1 MLERQLIY
9 IPSPMLSIQHYSNVV
24 PMLEGRLIYI
34 IDIPSPML
42 SIQHCFN
49 VVPMV
54 KVQPTCFQLNI
65 YIGVWFCVSWV
76 TLLAVDQYES
86 ELL

>member
-1 MLERQLIY
+1 MLRIQRCFNVVSMLEGQLIY
-9 IPSPMLSIQHYSNVV
+9 IPH
-24 PMLEGRLIYI
+24 
-34 IDIPSPML
+34 IPSPML

-65 YIGVWFCVSWV
+65 YIGVWFCVSWL

>member
-1 MLERQLIY
+1 MLRIQRCFNVVSMLEGQLIY
-9 IPSPMLSIQHYSNVV
+9 IS
-24 PMLEGRLIYI
+24 
-34 IDIPSPML
+34 SPML